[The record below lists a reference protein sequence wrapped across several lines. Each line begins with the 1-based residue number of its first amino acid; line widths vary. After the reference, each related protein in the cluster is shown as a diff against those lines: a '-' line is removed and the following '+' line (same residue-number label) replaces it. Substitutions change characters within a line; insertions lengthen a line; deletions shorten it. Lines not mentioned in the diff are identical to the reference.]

1 MSQPTIRLK
10 AGKERP
16 VLQGHPW
23 IFSGAIDALDT
34 SLPAGAAVRICAS
47 DGTFLARGYVNP
59 KCAITV
65 RVVTLRDEPIDGDF
79 VQHRVEA
86 ALALRR
92 AVLPEDTTAF
102 RLLNGEGD
110 GLPGIIADVYAETIV
125 VQCLTAGAD
134 MLRNDWMASLQTLLS
149 PQCIFERSAGSV
161 RREEGLASFE
171 GVRAGALPDAGVIIR
186 ESGLQFVVDIAHGQ
200 KTGFYLDQRDNRRLV
215 RDLAGGRNVLNAFSY
230 SGAFS
235 VYAAAGGA
243 NRVVSVD
250 SSLPALDLARRSWLL
265 NPSSV
270 TAEWVSGDVFE
281 YLRDMPE
288 EFGLVVLDPP
298 ALVKRRHDLDRGI
311 RAYRDLHVQTLRRLP
326 ADTFLFTFSCS
337 QHMSRDLFLKIVHG
351 AAADARREVQVLRH
365 LGAAADHPF
374 SLAHPEGEYLKGLLL
389 HLR

>member
-1 MSQPTIRLK
+1 MSELTIRLK

-34 SLPAGAAVRICAS
+34 SLPAGTAVRICAS

-59 KCAITV
+59 KCAISV
-65 RVVTLRDEPIDGDF
+65 RVVSLRDDPINADF
-79 VQHRVEA
+79 VHRRVEA

-92 AVLPEDTTAF
+92 ALLPENTNAF

-110 GLPGIIADVYAETIV
+110 GLPGIIADVYGDTIV

-134 MLRNDWMASLQTLLS
+134 VLRNDLMASLQALLS
-149 PQCIFERSAGSV
+149 PQCIFERSAGNV

-171 GVRAGALPDAGVIIR
+171 GVRAGTLPDSGVIIR
-186 ESGLQFVVDIAHGQ
+186 ESGLQFVVDVAHGQ

-215 RDLAGGRNVLNAFSY
+215 RDLARGRNVLNAFSY

-243 NRVVSVD
+243 SRVVSVD
-250 SSLPALDLARRSWLL
+250 SSLPALDLAQRSWSL
-265 NPSSV
+265 NSSPV
-270 TAEWVSGDVFE
+270 TAEWVTADVFE
-281 YLRDMPE
+281 YLREMPE

-298 ALVKRRHDLDRGI
+298 ALVKRRHDLERGI

-326 ADTFLFTFSCS
+326 ADTFLLTFSCS

-351 AAADARREVQVLRH
+351 AAADTRREVQVLRH
-365 LGAAADHPF
+365 LGATADHPV